1 MPAFFVWRRH
11 VLVAVISDL
20 HLGTRDKVDAFQH
33 EDNEFLRFLKYLEG
47 NFERIVLL
55 GDIWETLTAPKPG
68 MQEVELLR
76 AQAAHP
82 EIHRRLLRL
91 PYRYV
96 HGNHDL
102 VASQIMRAPDEYRL
116 DADGIRVVFNHG
128 HQGDGLCMSAR
139 RLSEFG
145 VWAGGW
151 LRRVG
156 MQAVYSSLA
165 SLESGRST
173 EADRCSVRR
182 WALSHGAT
190 READIVVTGHT
201 HKAAKVHAGAR
212 LFLNSGSCAEGNISF
227 LSLDTRAD
235 RYEVVNG
242 Y

>member
-1 MPAFFVWRRH
+1 LPAFFVSGG
-11 VLVAVISDL
+11 VMLVAVISDL

-33 EDNEFLRFLKYLEG
+33 EDNEFLRFLKYLES

-68 MQEVELLR
+68 MQELELLR

-82 EIHRRLLRL
+82 EIHRRLLGNR
-91 PYRYV
+91 YRYV

-102 VASQIMRAPDEYRL
+102 VAGQIMRAPDEYRL
-116 DADGIRVVFNHG
+116 DADGVRLVFNHG
-128 HQGDGLCMSAR
+128 HQGDGLCMGAR
-139 RLSEFG
+139 RVSEFG

-151 LRRVG
+151 IRRFG
-156 MQAVYSSLA
+156 MQAVYSTLA
-165 SLESGRST
+165 SLEFDRNKPA
-173 EADRCSVRR
+173 ERCSVRR
-182 WALSHGAT
+182 WALSHGAR

-201 HKAAKVHAGAR
+201 HKATKAHAGAR

-227 LSLDTRAD
+227 LSLDTRGD
-235 RYEVVNG
+235 RYEVVHG